1 MDHIEDDTV
10 VQEMEVRSQDEESQK
25 DYLEGFAAKDRLEL
39 DLIDLEKERLKSKMS
54 EYRE

>member
-1 MDHIEDDTV
+1 
-10 VQEMEVRSQDEESQK
+10 MEVRSKDEESQK

-39 DLIDLEKERLKSKMS
+39 DLIDLEKERIKSKMS